1 MSKVF
6 DSYAAYYDLLYKDKD
21 YKLEV
26 DYIVKLLKKYKVS
39 YGDILELGSGTGKHA
54 THLANFG
61 FNVHGID
68 LSKSMVDIANSQNK
82 LENTSYEVGD
92 VRTYRI
98 NKLFDIVISLFHVA
112 SYQSSNSDLED
123 MFLTAATHLIP
134 GGVLIFD
141 FWYGPA
147 VLTDL
152 PSVRTKKMHDS
163 NIDVLRVA
171 EPQIRCNENIVDV
184 NYKIEV
190 TEKANN
196 QISVFSEK
204 HSMRYL
210 FLPELTKILN
220 DLNIEILDSL
230 TWMSDDELSLNSWQ
244 GAIIARKKF

>member
-1 MSKVF
+1 
-6 DSYAAYYDLLYKDKD
+6 
-21 YKLEV
+21 
-26 DYIVKLLKKYKVS
+26 
-39 YGDILELGSGTGKHA
+39 
-54 THLANFG
+54 
-61 FNVHGID
+61 
-68 LSKSMVDIANSQNK
+68 
-82 LENTSYEVGD
+82 
-92 VRTYRI
+92 
-98 NKLFDIVISLFHVA
+98 
-112 SYQSSNSDLED
+112 
-123 MFLTAATHLIP
+123 
-134 GGVLIFD
+134 
-141 FWYGPA
+141 
-147 VLTDL
+147 
-152 PSVRTKKMHDS
+152 MHDS

-244 GAIIARKKF
+244 GVIIASKKV

>member
-6 DSYAAYYDLLYKDKD
+6 DSYAAYYDLLYRDKD

-39 YGDILELGSGTGKHA
+39 SGDILELGSGTGKHA
-54 THLANFG
+54 AHLAKFG
-61 FNVHGID
+61 FNIHGID

-82 LENTSYEVGD
+82 LENTTYEVGD

-98 NKLFDIVISLFHVA
+98 NKLFDVVISLFHVA
-112 SYQSSNSDLED
+112 SYQSSNADLED
-123 MFLTAATHLIP
+123 MFLTAFTHLIP

-171 EPQIRCNENIVDV
+171 EPLIRCNENIVDV

-190 TEKANN
+190 TNKSNN
-196 QISVFSEK
+196 QTSIFNER

-210 FLPELTKILN
+210 FLPELTKILE